1 MQCYTCRLYL
11 KIVRL
16 ITLFFI
22 LILLITAY
30 LSKLLLYVQMEK
42 VSNDDDDSL
51 QLETPS
57 IERLEE
63 MVSERAEMMDDIDK
77 QVTFSN

>member
-1 MQCYTCRLYL
+1 
-11 KIVRL
+11 
-16 ITLFFI
+16 
-22 LILLITAY
+22 
-30 LSKLLLYVQMEK
+30 MEK

-51 QLETPS
+51 ELETPS

-77 QVTFSN
+77 QVTFCN